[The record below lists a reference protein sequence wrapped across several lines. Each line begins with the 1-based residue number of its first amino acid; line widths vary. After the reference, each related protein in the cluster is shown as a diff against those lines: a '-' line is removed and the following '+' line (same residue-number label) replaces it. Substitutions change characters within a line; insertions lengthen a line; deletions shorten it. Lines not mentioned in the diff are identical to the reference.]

1 MLDKIVL
8 KGKEM
13 QMSDDEFFNFCQ
25 ANPDLNIERNAKRE
39 IIIMSPTNS
48 STGSVNVKI
57 AYQLEAWNEK
67 HGSGISFDSS
77 TGFTLPDQ
85 SVMSPD
91 ASWLSLEKWQQLTQV
106 QKEKFAPVCPEFV
119 VELKSKSDRLDD
131 LQAKMESWLQNGA
144 QLAWLIVPEEETV
157 YIYQALQKVRQHQ
170 GFQSKLSA
178 DPVLPGFQL
187 DLSKLSVP

>member
-13 QMSDDEFFNFCQ
+13 QMSDDEFFSFCQ
-25 ANPDLNIERNAKRE
+25 ANPSLNIERNAKRE

-48 STGSVNVKI
+48 STGSISLKI
-57 AYQLEAWNEK
+57 GHQLESWNEQ
-67 HGSGISFDSS
+67 HGSGITFDSS

-91 ASWLSLEKWQQLTQV
+91 ASWLSLAKWQQLTQA
-106 QKEKFAPVCPEFV
+106 QKEKFAPVCPEFI
-119 VELKSKSDRLDD
+119 VELKSKSDRLND

-144 QLAWLIVPEEETV
+144 QLAWLIVPEEERV
-157 YIYQALQKVRQHQ
+157 YIYESGQIVRQHQ
-170 GFQSKLSA
+170 GFQTQLSA

-187 DLSKLSVP
+187 DLAKLKVP